1 MATQVEIINL
11 ALAYLGDYRITAV
24 DEDTPTSRKILQ
36 VYSLER
42 DALLR
47 GNAWN
52 FALDRITLTPAWLD
66 TVTATNSSGKVQIE
80 RTSHG
85 YTTGQRVSVRR
96 SGEVDG
102 TWTVTTVDSNN
113 FTLDD
118 SSWNAAITAADIQVA
133 LAPAFEWGFQMALPS
148 DYLGLLEVNGMKAG
162 VSRALF
168 EIEAGK
174 LLINSD
180 TAQVRYIK
188 RATEASFDA
197 AFVRVLAL
205 KVAAAAALQISQ
217 SSSRQQEL
225 EAQANREEM
234 KAILSDAVESAPL
247 VIDSNY
253 GREAYINRMGGA
265 FE

>member
-24 DEDTPTSRKILQ
+24 EEDTPTSRKILQ
-36 VYSLER
+36 VYSFER
-42 DALLR
+42 DALIR

-52 FALDRITLTPAWLD
+52 FALDRVTLAPAWLD
-66 TVTATNSSGKVQIE
+66 TVTATDSSGKVKIE
-80 RTSHG
+80 RTGHG

-102 TWTVTTVDSNN
+102 TWTVTTVDADT

-118 SSWNAAITAADIQVA
+118 STWNAAITTADIQVA

-162 VSRALF
+162 VSRASF
-168 EIEAGK
+168 EVEAGK

-180 TAQVRYIK
+180 TAQIRYMK
-188 RATEASFDA
+188 RAAEANFDA
-197 AFVRVLAL
+197 AFVRLLAL
-205 KVAAAAALQISQ
+205 KVAAASALQITQ

-225 EAQANREEM
+225 EAQADREER

-247 VIDSNY
+247 VIDSNF
-253 GREAYINRMGGA
+253 GREVYISRTGGA
-265 FE
+265 YE